1 VGIEQPKKN
10 ALRKF
15 KRADLEVSDK
25 IGKGAYGG
33 VWQVLLFPA
42 VLNPGRLSLP
52 CELCDPTCSMLDYS
66 SAIILQ
72 RTRSECPSANV
83 LTTVSAGNGA
93 GHAPRSSCE
102 GCVARC

>member
-1 VGIEQPKKN
+1 MGIEQPKKN

-42 VLNPGRLSLP
+42 VFTPLLP
-52 CELCDPTCSMLDYS
+52 RELCDRLY
-66 SAIILQ
+66 A
-72 RTRSECPSANV
+72 
-83 LTTVSAGNGA
+83 
-93 GHAPRSSCE
+93 
-102 GCVARC
+102 

>member
-1 VGIEQPKKN
+1 MGIEQPKKN

-66 SAIILQ
+66 SANKFRMPQCDCPDHRFRRQ
-72 RTRSECPSANV
+72 RCWTR
-83 LTTVSAGNGA
+83 TKK
-93 GHAPRSSCE
+93 
-102 GCVARC
+102 